1 MQKKFFVKVY
11 WFWHGFK
18 GFYLNK
24 KKKKIEIFLVTRR
37 LKFDSS
43 FWFLRK
49 NKTRDKSG
57 FVIIFVR
64 IVVLITGVKASLKL
78 LENVFYTMFFHWSL
92 ELQSRL

>member
-1 MQKKFFVKVY
+1 M
-11 WFWHGFK
+11 
-18 GFYLNK
+18 
-24 KKKKIEIFLVTRR
+24 EIFLVTRR

-64 IVVLITGVKASLKL
+64 IVVFNNWCKGISQIASKCFLHNVFSLIT
-78 LENVFYTMFFHWSL
+78 
-92 ELQSRL
+92 